1 MNKEE
6 LKKDLER
13 ARDALTEALNVWCA
27 AKEDV
32 YSAQSAAVAA
42 TKLSDSFAAAYS
54 EAIKD
59 GSDLSN
65 HHALS
70 REVYDSANRAGLAES
85 FYYNACATAS
95 NAEDKIATF
104 GADLELARD
113 MYLKSEKT

>member
-6 LKKDLER
+6 LKKDLEK

-42 TKLSDSFAAAYS
+42 TKLSDSFIAAYS
-54 EAIKD
+54 QAIKD

-70 REVYDSANRAGLAES
+70 REVYDSAITSAQAA
-85 FYYNACATAS
+85 YDAACATAS